1 MILRNVDDT
10 IVFSACR
17 ALFSCRDTLEAELC
31 ACMEGLSFAIQRSD
45 LPIEIE
51 MDSRVA
57 VEMLL
62 SGVVDRSVYACL
74 VGEIKFL
81 LNLRHSCITHV
92 PRCQN
97 KASDRLASFARL
109 EGRTMT
115 WVGSGPEDVVK
126 IVLEDCKD
134 LIIE

>member
-1 MILRNVDDT
+1 
-10 IVFSACR
+10 
-17 ALFSCRDTLEAELC
+17 
-31 ACMEGLSFAIQRSD
+31 MEGLSFAIQRYD
-45 LPIEIE
+45 LPIDIE

-57 VEMLL
+57 VEMLS
-62 SGVVDRSVYACL
+62 SGVVDRSVYASL

-92 PRCQN
+92 PGCQN

-115 WVGSGPEDVVK
+115 WGGSGPEDVVK

-134 LIIE
+134 QIIE